1 MKNLNHVLSVEDIM
15 KKSKLHLKQQ
25 ILRSMSNVLA
35 AVPSSPMHTLCAEL
49 LTLGTGESLYEVITL
64 VRVPLPAAQKGLLH
78 SYSHWF
84 TERR

>member
-35 AVPSSPMHTLCAEL
+35 AVPSSLMLTLCAVL
-49 LTLGTGESLYEVITL
+49 LTLGTGELIHEVSSLVML
-64 VRVPLPAAQKGLLH
+64 PLSPTQEGLSR
-78 SYSHWF
+78 SYS
-84 TERR
+84 RRVSVV